1 MASSGYL
8 LYYALHCEEKK
19 FDGTL
24 LSKLPVNYND
34 RYNEKYFHEEKKR
47 GTISNDIKIKVTT
60 ITCKKKNAII
70 VFGLY
75 IELSVYRYEFPSNTG
90 C

>member
-1 MASSGYL
+1 MIVITRNI
-8 LYYALHCEEKK
+8 
-19 FDGTL
+19 FT
-24 LSKLPVNYND
+24 
-34 RYNEKYFHEEKKR
+34 RKKR
-47 GTISNDIKIKVTT
+47 MWNDIKRYQNKSHNDNVQ
-60 ITCKKKNAII
+60 KKNAII

>member
-8 LYYALHCEEKK
+8 LYYALHYEEKK

-24 LSKLPVNYND
+24 LSELPVNYND
-34 RYNEKYFHEEKKR
+34 RYNEKYFHEEKKS

-60 ITCKKKNAII
+60 ITYKKKNAII